1 MLKFNEIE
9 QIQFELTTRCNARC
23 PMCMRN
29 YRGYNYNGG
38 YPETELSLADI
49 KHICQPKLLKQL
61 TTVLFNGNLGDFG
74 LAKDAAEI
82 VEYLVEQ
89 RVPRIIISTNGSMR
103 TPSWWTRLALPG
115 VRIGFALDGIDQA
128 THSLYRQDTNWETVI
143 ANATAFIQAGGQAVW
158 RFVPFDHNRDQE
170 QACRALA
177 KELGFAEF
185 ENIYDGRSRTPVY
198 NRNGSYSHWIG
209 ELYPGESKENPPPI
223 KDLLTSHITWFDS
236 KTIKNSKDTEPFNF
250 ICEHLRQKEI
260 YIAADGTVYP
270 CCFLGF
276 YPTTMQHPGNEQ
288 LKEMV
293 MENNA
298 LEYSLEHC
306 LKWFEQVEASWA
318 KPNIA
323 SGRLFHCVENCGGR
337 SNAAPPN
344 TFLN

>member
-1 MLKFNEIE
+1 MLKFHQIE
-9 QIQFELTTRCNARC
+9 HLHIELTTRCNARC
-23 PMCMRN
+23 PLCMRN
-29 YRGYNYNGG
+29 YRGLDYNGG
-38 YPETELSLADI
+38 YPLTELSIADI
-49 KHICQPKLLKQL
+49 QHICQPDLLRQL
-61 TTVLFNGNLGDFG
+61 TMVLFNGNLGDFG

-82 VEYLVEQ
+82 VEYFVQ
-89 RVPRIIISTNGSMR
+89 QGVPRIVVSTNGSMR
-103 TPSWWTRLALPG
+103 TPDWWARLALPG

-185 ENIYDGRSRTPVY
+185 ENIYDGRDNSPVY
-198 NRNGSYSHWIG
+198 SRDGEFTHWIG
-209 ELYPGESKENPPPI
+209 ADADALSRPPPPASAM
-223 KDLLTSHITWFDS
+223 LESHITWFNS
-236 KTIKNSKDTEPFNF
+236 KTIKNPKDTEPFNF
-250 ICEHLRQKEI
+250 VCEHLRQKEI

-270 CCFLGF
+270 CCFLGY
-276 YPTTMQHPGNEQ
+276 YPQTMHHPGNEQ

-306 LKWFEQVEASWA
+306 LKWFEQVETSWA

-337 SNAAPPN
+337 SNAPPPN